1 MFELPVSP
9 KGQKPAFFRQ
19 AGIYLRSQAFLR
31 LLAGLAGGLLCLA
44 VFVVTISPKRYNL
57 YVGMVPDQTISANKD
72 VIDEVTTLINRE
84 AAAAAVPPTYH
95 HKDGITETVLINLE
109 AAYSEMVAARQYAQT
124 LPDYSSR
131 RTYTKDELATAHDM
145 MDLIIL
151 QDFQMVTLLNASNE
165 QFDDMYAT
173 LVPAVRNTM
182 QGNVI
187 QAQEASAINSIM
199 QLVGYKT
206 NVSLLQNVVLPVL
219 REIIEPNMVVD
230 EETTDAAR
238 KAAWEQVEPV
248 VFKQGQNIVVRGEGR
263 IRENQMA
270 MLNSLGLLDD
280 NTIDYA
286 MYLGAFLLVTGVL
299 TLMFAALKV
308 ISPLS
313 VRDVKSIALLFL
325 VLLVA
330 MAFSL
335 LAKEIQMIYLAPLI
349 LPFMLLS
356 GTSGTLPA
364 LIAGTASAM
373 LCSVMIAGS
382 SSAGTDWVYLLSIG
396 IFAGTVPVL
405 ILKNKY
411 QRFYVLISGILAGL
425 AGFLLLLAIG
435 LLTSMNLQNALNK
448 GLWSL
453 VGAAVSTVLCLAIQP
468 ALEFAFNLPTPT
480 RLLDLT
486 NPNHPLLRRLLLEA
500 PGTYHHSII
509 IANLAEACAEAI
521 GANPLL
527 ARAGAYFHDIGKL
540 KRPLYFKE
548 NQIGTSNVHDSTDP
562 QVSAAIITSHV
573 REGLAMARQYRLPC
587 EIQQIIAEHHGNSIV
602 AFFYHKA
609 LQEEGGGQIS
619 DEEFRYD
626 GVPPRT
632 EEGALV
638 MLCDTIEAAIRSLS
652 SPTQDEIIRFIDG
665 LIQKKIQSG
674 QLVNAPLTLSD
685 LQAIRD
691 TCAMVL
697 HGVFHERI
705 EYPAAPDKLPPKD
718 RLLAQLQQ
726 LRKSSALPVRL
737 PASPAPPETPPR
749 KERET

>member
-1 MFELPVSP
+1 MFEMPVSQLRT
-9 KGQKPAFFRQ
+9 QKPSFYKRLVVF
-19 AGIYLRSQAFLR
+19 LRSPSFGR
-31 LLAGLAGGLLCLA
+31 LLAAMVGALLCLL
-44 VFVVTISPKRYNL
+44 VFLITISPKRYNL
-57 YVGMVPDQTISANKD
+57 SVGMVPDQTISANKD
-72 VIDEVTTLINRE
+72 VIDEVTTRVNRD
-84 AAAAAVPPTYH
+84 AAAAAVAPTFH
-95 HKDGITETVLINLE
+95 HQEGITQTVITNLE
-109 AAYSEMVAARQYAQT
+109 SAHAEMVAARQFAQT

-131 RTYTKDELATAHDM
+131 RTYSRDELASAHAM
-145 MDLIIL
+145 MDLIVL

-165 QFDDMYAT
+165 QFDEMYTA

-187 QAQEASAINSIM
+187 QGQESSAINSIM

-219 REIIEPNMVVD
+219 QEIIEPNMVVD
-230 EETTDAAR
+230 TEATEAAR
-238 KAAWEQVEPV
+238 QAAWDQVEPV

-263 IRENQMA
+263 IREHQIA

-286 MYLGAFLLVTGVL
+286 MYLGATMVVVGVMAITFLAMRLMTPQVT
-299 TLMFAALKV
+299 KE
-308 ISPLS
+308 I
-313 VRDVKSIALLFL
+313 KSIVLIYL
-325 VLLVA
+325 VVLITMGL
-330 MAFSL
+330 SL
-335 LAKEIQMIYLAPLI
+335 LAKELQLLYLAPLI
-349 LPFMLLS
+349 LPFMLLTGTVGAVPALLAGTGCTTLCAIMIS
-356 GTSGTLPA
+356 GTGS
-364 LIAGTASAM
+364 AS
-373 LCSVMIAGS
+373 
-382 SSAGTDWVYLLSIG
+382 TDWVNLLSIG
-396 IFAGTVPVL
+396 IFAGVVSIL
-405 ILKNKY
+405 VLKNRHQLY
-411 QRFYVLISGILAGL
+411 YVLLTGTLSALVS
-425 AGFLLLLAIG
+425 FLLLLALG
-435 LLTSMNLQNALNK
+435 LLTSMNIQSAVNK

-453 VGAAVSTVLCLAIQP
+453 VGAAISTVLCLAIQP
-468 ALEFAFNLPTPT
+468 ALETIFNLPTPA

-548 NQIGTSNVHDSTDP
+548 NQIGTGNVHDSTDP
-562 QVSAAIITSHV
+562 QISATIITSHV
-573 REGLAMARQYRLPC
+573 REGVAMAKQYRLPQA
-587 EIQQIIAEHHGNSIV
+587 IQQIIAEHHGNSIV

-609 LQEEGGGQIS
+609 VKESINEDMVD

-632 EEGALV
+632 AEGALV
-638 MLCDTIEAAIRSLS
+638 MLCDTIEAAIRTLS
-652 SPTQDEIIRFIDG
+652 NPSQQEIMNFIDN

-674 QLVNAPLTLSD
+674 QLVNAPLTLQD
-685 LQAIRD
+685 LNTIRD

-705 EYPAAPDKLPPKD
+705 EYPAVPDKLPPKD
-718 RLLAQLQQ
+718 RLIAQLQQ
-726 LRKSSALPVRL
+726 LRKSTAPPVKL
-737 PASPAPPETPPR
+737 PASPVAAEQED
-749 KERET
+749 K